1 MGGRCSAPSS
11 LFRTSLLH
19 NFPSM
24 PLQTHLQSLLFASPK
39 SLSLRQIAAYL
50 EVSVQEI
57 EGAIAE
63 LMERMNAEESGIH
76 LMKNAEGYLLVTNPA
91 CAEVVGKLS
100 KDEPGEL
107 TRPSLETLTV
117 IAYRSP
123 ITQPEIEAIRGV
135 QCSLIL
141 RNLLIRGLIVERD
154 DANRG
159 EPVYTLSGDTLRYL
173 GVHSE
178 KELPDYATF
187 HGDVRLTKLVDAL
200 EGL

>member
-1 MGGRCSAPSS
+1 MSEF
-11 LFRTSLLH
+11 LITSL
-19 NFPSM
+19 
-24 PLQTHLQSLLFASPK
+24 QALLFASSKP
-39 SLSLRQIAAYL
+39 LSVRQIAGHVSL
-50 EVSVQEI
+50 SVQEV
-57 EGAIAE
+57 EGALAE
-63 LMERMNAEESGIH
+63 LAERMNTESSGIH
-76 LMKNAEGYLLVTNPA
+76 IMKAGDGYQLVTNPV
-91 CAEVVGKLS
+91 CAELVGRLT

-107 TRPSLETLTV
+107 SRPSLETLTV

-123 ITQPEIEAIRGV
+123 ITQPELEAIRGV

-154 DANRG
+154 DAGKG
-159 EPVYTLSGDTLRYL
+159 EPVYTLSSDTLRYL

-178 KELPDYATF
+178 KELPDYDAF